1 MERSRECMIGMIDNT
16 AAVSADAPIHAAQ
29 YLRMSTDHQ
38 QYSTE
43 NQAGAIQEYAEKN
56 NIEIV
61 RTYAD
66 EGISGLLWL
75 LSV

>member
-1 MERSRECMIGMIDNT
+1 MIDNT